1 MEQKLFKQILLD
13 FGYGD
18 ESVKKMMQGK
28 MVPTLQKAI
37 KLQEDHNIPV
47 VAWKNIRAFA
57 VRTKKD
63 KSSMTD
69 TAVHVQDETQ
79 NQLHQKDIA

>member
-1 MEQKLFKQILLD
+1 MEQKLFKKILID
-13 FGYGD
+13 FGYSD

-37 KLQEDHNIPV
+37 KLQEDHDIPV
-47 VAWKNIRAFA
+47 LAWKNIRSFA

-63 KSSMTD
+63 KSSMPD
-69 TAVHVQDETQ
+69 TPVHVQEQ
-79 NQLHQKDIA
+79 SENQLHQKEIA

>member
-63 KSSMTD
+63 KSSMPD
-69 TAVHVQDETQ
+69 AVVHVQVEPEEKSHLKET
-79 NQLHQKDIA
+79 A